1 MNFFFL
7 SSGLFLGWSL
17 GANDTGNIWGTA
29 VYSRM
34 VKFKTAAILASV
46 FVILGS
52 VISGAGASQTLGK
65 LGAVNAIAGAF
76 TVAFGAALA
85 VYLMVRNKLP
95 VSTSQTIVGAIVGWN
110 LFSGMPTD
118 YKSLIKIVSTWVI
131 CPILAAIFAAI
142 FYYIF
147 RFVLKRFAI
156 HLLKLDFYTRLGL
169 ILIGIFGSYSLGAN
183 NIANVVGVFVPV
195 NPFPDV
201 NFFGFT
207 ITSTQLLFFMG
218 GLAIAVGVFTYSHKV
233 ISTIGGGIFKL
244 SPETSL
250 IVVLAESL
258 VLFLFASK
266 GLEKFLIAHNIPPIP
281 LVPVSSTQA
290 VVGAITG
297 IGLVK
302 SKGRNIQYKTL
313 GKIMAGWVVAPVFAC
328 FITFFSLFFMQNVF
342 MQKVYVPKKNV
353 SVISFK
359 TNAVNYKRTF

>member
-1 MNFFFL
+1 MGLIFL

-34 VKFKTAAILASV
+34 VRFKTAAILASI
-46 FVILGS
+46 FVILGA
-52 VISGAGASQTLGK
+52 VISGTGASRTLGK
-65 LGAVNAIAGAF
+65 LGEINAIAGAF

-95 VSTSQTIVGAIVGWN
+95 VSTSQTIVGAIIGWN

-118 YKSLIKIVSTWVI
+118 YNSLTKIVSTWVI
-131 CPILAAIFAAI
+131 CPVLAGIFAAV

-147 RFVLKRFAI
+147 RFVIKRFAI
-156 HLLKLDFYTRLGL
+156 HLLKLDFFTRLGL

-195 NPFPDV
+195 NPFPDIV
-201 NFFGFT
+201 FAG
-207 ITSTQLLFFMG
+207 IHISGTQLLFFMG
-218 GLAIAVGVFTYSHKV
+218 GLAISVGMFTYSYKV

-266 GLEKFLIAHNIPPIP
+266 GLERFLISHNLPPIP

-302 SKGRNIQYKTL
+302 SKGKYIQYKTL

-342 MQKVYVPKKNV
+342 MQKVYIEKKVAV
-353 SVISFK
+353 STQIQFDK
-359 TNAVNYKRTF
+359 CFCKK

>member
-1 MNFFFL
+1 MSLIFL

-34 VKFKTAAILASV
+34 VKFKTAAILCSI
-46 FVILGS
+46 FVILGA

-76 TVAFGAALA
+76 TVALGAALA
-85 VYLMVRNKLP
+85 VYIMVRNRLP

-118 YKSLIKIVSTWVI
+118 YNSLTKIVATWVI
-131 CPILAAIFAAI
+131 CPILAAVFAAV

-147 RFVLKRFAI
+147 RFILKRFAI
-156 HLLKLDFYTRLGL
+156 HLLKLDFITRLGL

-195 NPFPDV
+195 NPFPNID
-201 NFFGFT
+201 FFG
-207 ITSTQLLFFMG
+207 INISSTQLLFFMG
-218 GLAIAVGVFTYSHKV
+218 GLAIAIGVFTYSHKV

-266 GLEKFLIAHNIPPIP
+266 GLERFLISHHLPAIP

-302 SKGRNIQYKTL
+302 SKGKYIQYRTL
-313 GKIMAGWVVAPVFAC
+313 GKIMTGWVIAPVFAC

-342 MQKVYVPKKNV
+342 MQKVYIKKNTSV
-353 SVISFK
+353 SVMLNHNGSLPHKF
-359 TNAVNYKRTF
+359 